1 MDGEASDGVGGD
13 STAVELRRKVREM
26 EQRCQAER
34 RQLEMAQRDRESMR
48 GELLQAQEQ
57 VTG

>member
-1 MDGEASDGVGGD
+1 MDGVGGD